1 MSANPFSE
9 QQLATDPWTSA
20 WVSANAGSGKTHVL
34 VDRIARLLLDGSAPD
49 RLLCLTFTRAA
60 AAEMSTRLFKR
71 LGTWTLIP
79 DDELAAELE
88 RLTGSDADELL
99 LERARRLFAEALE
112 SPGGLRIQTIH
123 AFCERLLKRF
133 PLEAGVVPQ
142 FSVLDERATEEL
154 IDEAKDVVLREAA
167 SKDAALADAIA
178 ALTAYAGEERF
189 DVLMRGIA
197 GERAW
202 VEAFFAQAM
211 PLEAALKRS
220 VGLDAAA
227 DERSI
232 LDEAIA
238 ALDSGALARIVLAL
252 ARGSAADQK
261 RAEVIRRFGLER
273 SRERFERFVEVFL
286 TQEGERRS
294 RVATK
299 GVLDADPAAA
309 GLLDRFGDVAE
320 QARDRMNALFVAET
334 SGYLLTVARAM
345 LRAYS
350 RLKSQRAVLDY
361 DDLIAHAVALFS
373 SPGASWILYKLDGG
387 VDHILVD
394 EAQDTS
400 PRQWDIIKAIAE
412 EFFAGKGAERQQ
424 RVVQR
429 TVFSVGD
436 TKQSIMSFQGAR
448 PASFAETR
456 FIIESQAFG
465 AKVDFARVPLVSS
478 FRTAPNILRF
488 VDEVFGDQGARD
500 GVLFD
505 EDDVRHVPVRRDM
518 PGLVE
523 LWPALKPPDLPEPE
537 IWDAPKDRVAAD
549 HPAVTLAQTIAKR
562 IAQWIDDGEAVF
574 DKQTQS
580 FRPMTAGD
588 VMVLVRRRNLL
599 AEEIIRQLKRRS
611 IPVAGADRLKLAEHI
626 AVMDLIALGRFALM
640 PRDDLTLATVLKGPL
655 CGLSEEALFELAHRR
670 TKPLW
675 QVLRDRSGDPRFAD
689 AAAFLQRVWD
699 QADRLQPY
707 EFYASV
713 LGEMGGWTKMLARLG
728 FDAADPMD
736 EFLNAALDFELAHT
750 PSLEA
755 FLHAMENTQTEI
767 KRDQDRGDGAVRVMT
782 VHAAKGLEA
791 PIVVLPDTCT
801 TPRHGRHDKDL
812 LDADKVPLWKIET
825 KRDDPV
831 RARARL
837 DGREERMR
845 EYRRLLYVALTRA
858 RDRLYVCGYEGRDGR
873 ERGCWYDLV
882 LSAMGRLEADQ
893 VIDDAGDAVHRFG
906 EGPAAHTTRTALVSA
921 PAEFELP
928 DWARVAAVRERP
940 IQHVE
945 PSVVLPAVRR
955 RGDGTGGGLD
965 RGRAVH
971 KTLERLG
978 VAPPERWSAI
988 ARETALGF
996 ITDPV
1001 LAQAAANEALAVRRD
1016 LLLSHLF
1023 ARGSY
1028 GEVPLR
1034 GRVDW
1039 RGKTVDVA
1047 ARLDRVVIRESDV
1060 LIVEYKTDR
1069 VVPKANAAIPANYV
1083 AQLALYRIAVERLFP
1098 GRVVNCGILWTVEPR
1113 LSLLPSTLLQEAV
1126 SVLDPPEGAT

>member
-1 MSANPFSE
+1 MSVQE

-71 LGTWTLIP
+71 LGAWTLMP
-79 DDELAAELE
+79 DDELAAALE
-88 RLTGSDADELL
+88 ALTGVEVGDLM

-154 IDEAKDVVLREAA
+154 IDEAKDVVLRQAA
-167 SKDAALADAIA
+167 STDAALADAIA

-202 VEAFFAQAM
+202 VEAFLARAS
-211 PLEAALKRS
+211 PLDGALRRS

-232 LDEAIA
+232 LDEAIG
-238 ALDSGALARIVLAL
+238 ALDPADLRRVAAAL
-252 ARGSAADQK
+252 ARGSAADK
-261 RAEVIRRFGLER
+261 ARGETIRRFAEAR
-273 SRERFERFVEVFL
+273 DRTWFERFLGVFL
-286 TQEGERRS
+286 TQDGNRRS
-294 RVATK
+294 RLATK
-299 GVLDADPAAA
+299 GVLEDEPAA
-309 GLLDRFGDVAE
+309 GSLLQRFGDVAE
-320 QARDRMNALFVAET
+320 GARDRLNALFVADT
-334 SGYLLTVARAM
+334 SGYLLTVAGAM
-345 LRAYS
+345 LRAYAG
-350 RLKSQRAVLDY
+350 LKKQRAVLDY

-387 VDHILVD
+387 IDHILVD

-400 PRQWDIIKAIAE
+400 PRQWEIIKAIAE
-412 EFFAGKGAERQQ
+412 EFFAGKGADRQQ

-436 TKQSIMSFQGAR
+436 IKQSIMSFQGAR

-456 FIIESQAFG
+456 FVIEQQAYG
-465 AKVDFARVPLVSS
+465 AKVDFARVPLVNS
-478 FRTAPNILRF
+478 FRTAPRILQF
-488 VDEVFGDQGARD
+488 VDEVFGDAAVRD

-505 EDDVRHVPVRRDM
+505 EDDVRHVAVRRDI

-523 LWPALKPPDLPEPE
+523 LWPAVKPPDLPEAE
-537 IWDAPKDRVAAD
+537 FWDAPKDRVAAD
-549 HPAVTLAQTIAKR
+549 HPAVTLAHTIAVR
-562 IAQWIDDGEAVF
+562 IGEWIERGEAVF
-574 DKQTQS
+574 DKQTQAL
-580 FRPMTAGD
+580 RPMTAGD

-640 PRDDLTLATVLKGPL
+640 PRDDLTLATVLKSPL
-655 CGLSEEALFELAHRR
+655 CGIDEEALFELAHGR
-670 TKPLW
+670 TRPLW
-675 QVLRDRSGDPRFAD
+675 SVLRDKAHDARFGDALL
-689 AAAFLQRVWD
+689 FLDRVWD
-699 QADRLQPY
+699 QADRLPPY
-707 EFYASV
+707 EFYANV
-713 LGEMGGWTKMLARLG
+713 LAEMGGWTKMLARLG
-728 FDAADPMD
+728 FDAADPIE
-736 EFLNAALDFELAHT
+736 EFLNAALEFEQAHT

-755 FLHAMENTQTEI
+755 FLHAIENTQTEI
-767 KRDQDRGDGAVRVMT
+767 KRDQDRGEGAVRVMT

-791 PIVVLPDTCT
+791 PVVILPDTCT

-812 LDADKVPLWKIET
+812 LDADRVPLWKIET

-831 RARARL
+831 RARARS

-845 EYRRLLYVALTRA
+845 EYRRLLYVVLTRA

-873 ERGCWYDLV
+873 ERGCWYDV
-882 LSAMGRLEADQ
+882 VSAAMSRLDADQ
-893 VIDDAGDAVHRFG
+893 VIDEAGDVLHRFG
-906 EGPAAHTTRTALVSA
+906 ELPMPACAPAAT
-921 PAEFELP
+921 
-928 DWARVAAVRERP
+928 VAAVVPSVPAWTRQASPRERA
-940 IQHVE
+940 IERVE
-945 PSVVLPAVRR
+945 PSGALPAARR
-955 RGDGTGGGLD
+955 RGDGTGGGLE
-965 RGRAVH
+965 RGRAIH
-971 KTLERLG
+971 KALERLAS
-978 VAPPERWSAI
+978 APPERWSDI
-988 ARETALGF
+988 AREAVQDF
-996 ITDPV
+996 IADPS
-1001 LAQAAANEALAVRRD
+1001 LARAAANEALAVRRD

-1023 ARGSY
+1023 AAGSY

-1034 GRVDW
+1034 GLVDW

-1047 ARLDRVVIRESDV
+1047 ARLDRVVVRENDV

-1069 VVPKANAAIPANYV
+1069 VVPKALTAIPSNYV
-1083 AQLALYRIAVERLFP
+1083 AQLALYRMAVEKMFP
-1098 GRVVNCGILWTVEPR
+1098 GRPVNCGILWTVEPQ
-1113 LSLLPSTLLQEAV
+1113 LGLLPPTLLQEAV
-1126 SVLDPPEGAT
+1126 SALDPPPGAT

>member
-1 MSANPFSE
+1 MSVQE

-71 LGTWTLIP
+71 LGAWTLIP

-88 RLTGSDADELL
+88 ALTGQDADALM

-154 IDEAKDVVLREAA
+154 IDEAKDVVLQQAA
-167 SKDAALADAIA
+167 STDAALADAIA

-202 VEAFFAQAM
+202 VEVFLERAS
-211 PLEAALKRS
+211 PLDGALRRS
-220 VGLDAAA
+220 VGLDVAAN
-227 DERSI
+227 ERSV
-232 LDEAIA
+232 LDEAMA
-238 ALDSGALARIVLAL
+238 ALDPAQLTRVAAAL
-252 ARGSAADQK
+252 ARGSKADK
-261 RAEVIRRFGLER
+261 ARGEVIRRFAAER
-273 SRERFERFVEVFL
+273 DRTRFDRFLAVFL
-286 TQEGERRS
+286 TQTGDRRAKL
-294 RVATK
+294 ATRT
-299 GVLDADPAAA
+299 VLEAEPAAA
-309 GLLDRFGDVAE
+309 EMLDRFGDVAE
-320 QARDRMNALFVAET
+320 QARDRLNALFVAEV
-334 SGYLLTVARAM
+334 SGYLLTVSHAM
-345 LRAYS
+345 LRAYAG
-350 RLKSQRAVLDY
+350 LKRQRAVLDY

-387 VDHILVD
+387 IDHILVD

-400 PRQWDIIKAIAE
+400 PRQWEIIKAIAE
-412 EFFAGKGAERQQ
+412 EFFAGKGADRQQ

-456 FIIESQAFG
+456 FVIEQQAFG
-465 AKVDFARVPLVSS
+465 AKVDFVRVPLVKS
-478 FRTAPNILRF
+478 FRTAPRILQF
-488 VDEVFGDQGARD
+488 VDDVFGDQAVRE

-505 EDDVRHVPVRRDM
+505 EDDVRHEAVREDIA
-518 PGLVE
+518 GLVE
-523 LWPALKPPDLPEPE
+523 LWPVVKPPDLPEAE
-537 IWDAPKDRVAAD
+537 MWDAPKDRLAAD
-549 HPAVTLAQTIAKR
+549 HPAVTLAQTIAAR
-562 IAQWIDDGEAVF
+562 IAVWIESGEAVF
-574 DKQTQS
+574 DKQAKAL
-580 FRPMTAGD
+580 RPMTPGD
-588 VMVLVRRRNLL
+588 IMVLVRRRNLL

-640 PRDDLTLATVLKGPL
+640 PRDDLTLATVLKSPL
-655 CGLSEEALFELAHRR
+655 CGLDEEALFELAYERR
-670 TKPLW
+670 PRSLW
-675 QVLRDRSGDPRFAD
+675 SVLRDKAHDPRFAD
-689 AAAFLQRVWD
+689 ALLFLDRVWD
-699 QADRLQPY
+699 QADRVAPY

-728 FDAADPMD
+728 FDAADPIE
-736 EFLNAALDFELAHT
+736 EFLNAALAFEQAHT

-755 FLHAMENTQTEI
+755 FLHSIENTQTEI
-767 KRDQDRGDGAVRVMT
+767 KRDQDRGEGAVRVMT

-791 PIVVLPDTCT
+791 PVVILPDTCT

-812 LDADKVPLWKIET
+812 LDADKVPLWKIEV

-831 RARARL
+831 RARARA
-837 DGREERMR
+837 DGREERMK

-873 ERGCWYDLV
+873 ERGCWYDV
-882 LSAMGRLEADQ
+882 VAAAMTRLDADQ
-893 VIDDAGDAVHRFG
+893 VVDEAGEVLHRFG
-906 EGPAAHTTRTALVSA
+906 EIESAEPPRTTAMAVAAHALPAWVRTLA
-921 PAEFELP
+921 P
-928 DWARVAAVRERP
+928 RERP
-940 IQHVE
+940 IERVE
-945 PSVVLPAVRR
+945 PSGALPAVRR
-955 RGDGTGGGLD
+955 RGDGTGSGLE
-965 RGRAVH
+965 RGRAIH
-971 KTLERLG
+971 KALERLAS
-978 VAPPERWSAI
+978 APPERWSDI

-996 ITDPV
+996 IADPI
-1001 LAQAAANEALAVRRD
+1001 LAQAAANEALVVRRD

-1023 ARGSY
+1023 AAGSY

-1034 GRVDW
+1034 GLVDW
-1039 RGKTVDVA
+1039 RGKAVDVA
-1047 ARLDRVVIRESDV
+1047 ARLDRVVVRESDV

-1069 VVPKANAAIPANYV
+1069 VVPKALTAIPPNYV
-1083 AQLALYRIAVERLFP
+1083 AQLALYRMAVARMFP
-1098 GRVVNCGILWTVEPR
+1098 RRPVNCAILWTVEPR
-1113 LSLLPSTLLQEAV
+1113 LGLLPSTLLQEAV
-1126 SVLDPPEGAT
+1126 SALDPPAGAT

>member
-1 MSANPFSE
+1 MSTSAFQE

-71 LGTWTLIP
+71 LGMWTLMP
-79 DDELAAELE
+79 DAELAAELE
-88 RLTGSDADELL
+88 RLTGADSDELL

-154 IDEAKDVVLREAA
+154 IDEAKDIVLREAA

-202 VEAFFAQAM
+202 VEAFFAQAS
-211 PLEAALKRS
+211 PLEGALKRS
-220 VGLDAAA
+220 VGLDAAV

-238 ALDSGALARIVLAL
+238 ALDSGALARVVLAL
-252 ARGSAADQK
+252 ARGSASDQK
-261 RAEVIRRFGLER
+261 RAEVIRRFALER
-273 SRERFERFVEVFL
+273 SRERFERFLEVFL

-294 RVATK
+294 RLATK
-299 GVLDADPAAA
+299 AVLEADPTAG
-309 GLLDRFGDVAE
+309 GLLDRFGDAAE

-345 LRAYS
+345 LKAYS

-361 DDLIAHAVALFS
+361 DDLIAHAVGLFS
-373 SPGASWILYKLDGG
+373 SPGAGWILYKLDGG

-400 PRQWDIIKAIAE
+400 PRQWEIIKAIAE

-456 FIIESQAFG
+456 FIIEQQAFG

-478 FRTAPNILRF
+478 FRTAPRILRF
-488 VDEVFGDQGARD
+488 VDDVFGDASARD

-505 EDDVRHVPVRRDM
+505 EDDVRHVPIRRDIT
-518 PGLVE
+518 GLVE
-523 LWPALKPPDLPEPE
+523 LWPAVKPPDLPESE
-537 IWDAPKDRVAAD
+537 VWDAPKDRVAAD

-562 IAQWIDDGEAVF
+562 IAEWIEGGATVF
-574 DKQTQS
+574 DKQAQS
-580 FRPMTAGD
+580 LRPMNAGD

-640 PRDDLTLATVLKGPL
+640 PRDDLTLATVLKSPL
-655 CGLSEEALFELAHRR
+655 CGVDDDALFELAHGRA
-670 TKPLW
+670 KSLW
-675 QVLRDRSGDPRFAD
+675 NALRDWAGDPRFTD
-689 AAAFLQRVWD
+689 AASFLERVWD
-699 QADRLQPY
+699 QADRLPPY

-728 FDAADPMD
+728 FDAADPID
-736 EFLNAALDFELAHT
+736 EFLNAALDFEQAHT

-755 FLHAMENTQTEI
+755 FLHAIENTQTEI
-767 KRDQDRGDGAVRVMT
+767 KRDQDRGEGAVRVMT

-791 PIVVLPDTCT
+791 PVVILPDTCT

-812 LDADKVPLWKIET
+812 LDANKVPLWKIET

-837 DGREERMR
+837 EGREERMR

-882 LSAMGRLEADQ
+882 LGAMGRLEADQ
-893 VIDDAGDAVHRFG
+893 IVDDTGDVVHRFG
-906 EGPAAHTTRTALVSA
+906 EVPAASRGSA
-921 PAEFELP
+921 AAPE
-928 DWARVAAVRERP
+928 ARSIEMPRWVRVRAPHERP
-940 IQHVE
+940 IEHVE
-945 PSVVLPAVRR
+945 PSVVVPAQPR
-955 RGDGTGGGLD
+955 RGDGSGGGLE
-965 RGRAVH
+965 RGRAIH
-971 KTLERLG
+971 KALERLG
-978 VAPPERWSAI
+978 SAPAERWGDI
-988 ARETALGF
+988 AREVAVQF
-996 ITDPV
+996 IADPV
-1001 LAQAAANEALAVRRD
+1001 LAQAAAKEALTVRRD

-1023 ARGSY
+1023 APGSY

-1034 GRVDW
+1034 GLVDW
-1039 RGKTVDVA
+1039 RGKIVDVA
-1047 ARLDRVVIRESDV
+1047 ARLDRVVVRDNDV

-1069 VVPKANAAIPANYV
+1069 VVPKSEAATPQSYV
-1083 AQLALYRIAVERLFP
+1083 AQLALYRLAVQRLFP

-1113 LSLLPSTLLQEAV
+1113 VSLLASTLLQEAV
-1126 SVLDPPEGAT
+1126 SALDPPMGGT